1 MDCNASNG
9 GIPNDIH
16 NMQSLTEIYYSSH
29 SINYIPCR
37 IIHFLISIYPLILK
51 KLSSIPVLLYVGCW
65 AGYSKSPGNSRQLT
79 SWHRNGLE
87 NIPKHFHKSYSLKV
101 SPTILWRHTFW
112 LCRCGIMIC
121 SMHVVELSYE
131 WSLITF
137 ALTRTWPVQDH
148 GHCLTSGIRY
158 SLENGS
164 EFSVCCRKVENAI
177 IIFRVSWTKP
187 IAVRLNHHFH

>member
-9 GIPNDIH
+9 GAPNDIH

-37 IIHFLISIYPLILK
+37 IIHSLISIYPLILK
-51 KLSSIPVLLYVGCW
+51 KLSSIPVLLYVGCG
-65 AGYSKSPGNSRQLT
+65 AGYAKSPGNSRQLT

-87 NIPKHFHKSYSLKV
+87 NIPKYFHKSYFLKV
-101 SPTILWRHTFW
+101 SPTTLWRHTFW
-112 LCRCGIMIC
+112 LCWYNLGIMIC

-137 ALTRTWPVQDH
+137 ALTRTWPGQDH
-148 GHCLTSGIRY
+148 GHCLTSGIGY
-158 SLENGS
+158 SQENWS
-164 EFSVCCRKVENAI
+164 KFSICCRKVENAI
-177 IIFRVSWTKP
+177 ILFQCQLDKTNSG
-187 IAVRLNHHFH
+187 

>member
-9 GIPNDIH
+9 GAPNDIH

-65 AGYSKSPGNSRQLT
+65 AGHGKSPGNSRQLT

-112 LCRCGIMIC
+112 LCRYNDMQYACC
-121 SMHVVELSYE
+121 RVELWMILNNICLDPDMTRSGP
-131 WSLITF
+131 WPLSDFWDQILSKKLI
-137 ALTRTWPVQDH
+137 WIQ
-148 GHCLTSGIRY
+148 CLLQKSRKCNNYFPCQLDKTNSG
-158 SLENGS
+158 
-164 EFSVCCRKVENAI
+164 
-177 IIFRVSWTKP
+177 
-187 IAVRLNHHFH
+187 